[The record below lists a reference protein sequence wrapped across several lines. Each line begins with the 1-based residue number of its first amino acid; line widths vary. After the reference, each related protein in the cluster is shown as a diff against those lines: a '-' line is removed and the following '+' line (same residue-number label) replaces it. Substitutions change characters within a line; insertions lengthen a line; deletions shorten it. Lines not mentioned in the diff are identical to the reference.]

1 MRCKKV
7 DEKLIIKHDLSLCI
21 VSVFLVLLS
30 SFVFVLVSTDGFE
43 QSIRQPQDYDEW
55 KLFIFSIFLFLT
67 GIFLLI
73 FYSGYKI
80 VIDFN
85 GVREQR
91 LIPIIPN
98 RFYGWNEIN
107 KWGIS
112 YAFTQSK
119 SKTTFYM
126 LFFSAER
133 RDKKNGGRVKKGTV
147 KINFRKEQLNG
158 DAVKDTVRFCECY
171 AKTPF
176 LENP

>member
-7 DEKLIIKHDLSLCI
+7 DEKFIIKHDLSLCI

-43 QSIRQPQDYDEW
+43 QSIRQPREW

-126 LFFSAER
+126 LFFQP
-133 RDKKNGGRVKKGTV
+133 NGE
-147 KINFRKEQLNG
+147 IRKM
-158 DAVKDTVRFCECY
+158 AVE
-171 AKTPF
+171 
-176 LENP
+176 